1 MKFKLIFLSFFFC
14 ISLSAKRTDEGEVLF
29 NSKQYSKA
37 RTVYAALLKQRP
49 NDALYHFRY
58 ARCCYEL
65 NDLEEAIVHF
75 EVSGSKFPART
86 LYLGEL
92 YFDTYRFDQSVAAYQ
107 TYIST
112 LKPDD
117 SKISEYQQKL
127 KRAENAARLMIRIE
141 DIVIVDSVVV
151 DKSDF
156 IHYYKF
162 SSELGSISQ
171 ESLKL
176 SARHVVDKIK
186 YITQRQDRVYYS
198 DSIHGQMDIFSS
210 YKLLDSW
217 SAPTPLSNLIN
228 TKANENYPFLLLDG
242 VTVYFASDGENSIG
256 GYDLFIT
263 RYNPSTDTY
272 LTPENIGFPFNSPAN
287 DYMMVIDEQRQLG
300 WFATDRNQS
309 AGKVMIYTFVPN
321 QAKVIIRSEDK
332 DYLRRAAQL
341 KTYRKGMKIVADT
354 TSAFQEQIKKT
365 KNQIEFVINDSIVY
379 TDVKDFKSEEALKL
393 WNELHTLTVNLNAKT
408 SELKTLRVG
417 YDQIQGEE
425 EKALTISKIR
435 QLEAENIDL
444 KKQIQI
450 RTIQVRNEENK
461 FLRGLK

>member
-14 ISLSAKRTDEGEVLF
+14 ISLSAKLTNEGEVLF

-49 NDALYHFRY
+49 NNALYHFRY

-65 NDLEEAIVHF
+65 KDLEDAIVHF
-75 EVSGSKFPART
+75 EVAGSKFPARN

-92 YFDTYRFDQSVAAYQ
+92 YFDTYRFDQSAAAYQ

-117 SKISEYQQKL
+117 SKISEYQLKL

-210 YKLLDSW
+210 YKLLDGW
-217 SAPTPLSNLIN
+217 SAPTPLSSLIN

-300 WFATDRNQS
+300 WFATDRNQP
-309 AGKVMIYTFVPN
+309 AGKVMIYTFKPN
-321 QAKVIIRSEDK
+321 QAKVIVRSEDK

-341 KTYRKGMKIVADT
+341 KTYRKGLEIVADT
-354 TSAFQEQIKKT
+354 TLTLKEQTQKM

-379 TDVKDFKSEEALKL
+379 TDVKNFKSEEALKL
-393 WNELHTLTVNLNAKT
+393 WNELHALSVNLNAKT
-408 SELKTLRVG
+408 SELKTLRAG
-417 YDQIQGEE
+417 YDQIQNDE
-425 EKALTISKIR
+425 EKASTTATIR
-435 QLEAENIDL
+435 QLETENIDL
-444 KKQIQI
+444 KKQVQLKTMQI
-450 RTIQVRNEENK
+450 RNEENK
-461 FLRGLK
+461 FLRNFK

>member
-1 MKFKLIFLSFFFC
+1 MKFKLIFLSFLFC
-14 ISLSAKRTDEGEVLF
+14 MSLSAKRTDEGEALF

-65 NDLEEAIVHF
+65 KDLEDAIVHF
-75 EVSGSKFPART
+75 EVSGSKFPARN

-92 YFDTYRFDQSVAAYQ
+92 YFDTYRFDQSVTVYQ

-117 SKISEYQQKL
+117 SKISEYQQNL
-127 KRAENAARLMIRIE
+127 KRAENAARLMVRIE

-151 DKSDF
+151 NKSDF

-217 SAPTPLSNLIN
+217 SVPMPLSNLIN

-341 KTYRKGMKIVADT
+341 KTYRKGVKIVADT
-354 TSAFQEQIKKT
+354 TFAFQEQVKKT

-393 WNELHTLTVNLNAKT
+393 WNELHALTVNLNAKA
-408 SELKTLRVG
+408 SELKTLRGG
-417 YDQIQGEE
+417 YDQIQGDE

>member
-65 NDLEEAIVHF
+65 KDLEEAIVHF

-186 YITQRQDRVYYS
+186 YTTQRQDRVYYS

-217 SAPTPLSNLIN
+217 SVPTPLSYLIN

-332 DYLRRAAQL
+332 DYLRYAAQL

-354 TSAFQEQIKKT
+354 TFAFQEQVKKT

-379 TDVKDFKSEEALKL
+379 TDVKDFKSEDALKL
-393 WNELHTLTVNLNAKT
+393 WNELHALTVNLNAKT
-408 SELKTLRVG
+408 SELKTLRGG
-417 YDQIQGEE
+417 YDQIQGDE

-461 FLRGLK
+461 FLRGIK

>member
-1 MKFKLIFLSFFFC
+1 
-14 ISLSAKRTDEGEVLF
+14 
-29 NSKQYSKA
+29 
-37 RTVYAALLKQRP
+37 
-49 NDALYHFRY
+49 
-58 ARCCYEL
+58 
-65 NDLEEAIVHF
+65 
-75 EVSGSKFPART
+75 
-86 LYLGEL
+86 
-92 YFDTYRFDQSVAAYQ
+92 
-107 TYIST
+107 
-112 LKPDD
+112 
-117 SKISEYQQKL
+117 
-127 KRAENAARLMIRIE
+127 
-141 DIVIVDSVVV
+141 
-151 DKSDF
+151 
-156 IHYYKF
+156 
-162 SSELGSISQ
+162 
-171 ESLKL
+171 
-176 SARHVVDKIK
+176 
-186 YITQRQDRVYYS
+186 
-198 DSIHGQMDIFSS
+198 
-210 YKLLDSW
+210 
-217 SAPTPLSNLIN
+217 
-228 TKANENYPFLLLDG
+228 
-242 VTVYFASDGENSIG
+242 
-256 GYDLFIT
+256 
-263 RYNPSTDTY
+263 
-272 LTPENIGFPFNSPAN
+272 
-287 DYMMVIDEQRQLG
+287 MMVIDEQRQLG

-309 AGKVMIYTFVPN
+309 AGKVMIYAFVPN

-379 TDVKDFKSEEALKL
+379 TDVKDFKSEGALKL